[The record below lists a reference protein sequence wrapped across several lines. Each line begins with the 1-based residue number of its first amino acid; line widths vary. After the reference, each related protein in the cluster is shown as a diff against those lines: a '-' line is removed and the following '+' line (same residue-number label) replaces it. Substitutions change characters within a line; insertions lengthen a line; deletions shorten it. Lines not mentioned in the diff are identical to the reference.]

1 MVTLNTMALPGGLV
15 NIEEP
20 CPINPSM
27 QKRFCSHCNPPSAP
41 PPRGV
46 HGTDTTHSIR
56 EDSYEGYPTIEL
68 LANGGPIHFSGK
80 GRLTF
85 GIRKAK
91 MLLACLEPIKEF
103 AFASDDNERRR
114 FKDRS
119 IQEGPNSIIVSI
131 HYEPDFELSSG
142 VRVNKPYLKC
152 ELPGTDTVK
161 GLGAMKCRALWE
173 LREEIGEWLAR
184 VS

>member
-1 MVTLNTMALPGGLV
+1 
-15 NIEEP
+15 
-20 CPINPSM
+20 M
-27 QKRFCSHCNPPSAP
+27 QKRFCAHCNPRSAP

-46 HGTDTTHSIR
+46 HGADTTHSIR

-68 LANGGPIHFSGK
+68 LANGGPIHFSGGSRK

-85 GIRKAK
+85 GIRKAR

-103 AFASDDNERRR
+103 ADAADDNERQRLEPQ
-114 FKDRS
+114 S
-119 IQEGPNSIIVSI
+119 VQEGPNSISVSL
-131 HYEPDFELSSG
+131 EPDFKLPSG
-142 VRVNKPYLKC
+142 VQVNKPFLKC

-161 GLGAMKCRALWE
+161 GLGAMKCRAVWE
-173 LREEIGEWLAR
+173 LREEIREWLAR

>member
-1 MVTLNTMALPGGLV
+1 
-15 NIEEP
+15 
-20 CPINPSM
+20 M

-46 HGTDTTHSIR
+46 HGADTTYSIR
-56 EDSYEGYPTIEL
+56 KGFYEGYPTIEL
-68 LANGGPIHFSGK
+68 LANGGPIHFSGN
-80 GRLTF
+80 GRLRF
-85 GIRKAK
+85 GTRKAK

-103 AFASDDNERRR
+103 AFASDDTERRR

-131 HYEPDFELSSG
+131 HYEQDFELSSG
-142 VRVNKPYLKC
+142 VRVDKPYLKC

-184 VS
+184 SELAIRI